1 MLITN
6 LKHGFDIISSF
17 VDKKNRHKIV
27 FEKHW
32 NRSFIM
38 KAYLA
43 NGLFSLGDRLVNEQ
57 LAAAIREAV
66 PGIELYVPQEN
77 DAINDK
83 AAYADS
89 LAIAQADLEMLQNS
103 DVLVAVLDG
112 VEIDSGVAAEIGAF
126 AMLNRPIVGVFTDV
140 RQQGRDNMMKIE
152 ALVHDGVENQFVYRN
167 LFVIG
172 LIKRTGVITT
182 SIAEAVKA
190 VETYK
195 K

>member
-1 MLITN
+1 
-6 LKHGFDIISSF
+6 
-17 VDKKNRHKIV
+17 
-27 FEKHW
+27 
-32 NRSFIM
+32 M

-83 AAYADS
+83 TAYADS

-112 VEIDSGVAAEIGAF
+112 VEIDSGVAAEIGAY

-140 RQQGRDNMMKIE
+140 RQQGRDNMLKIE
-152 ALVHDGVENQFVYRN
+152 ALVRDGIENQFVYRN

-182 SIAEAVKA
+182 SIAEAVQA
-190 VETYK
+190 VEKYK